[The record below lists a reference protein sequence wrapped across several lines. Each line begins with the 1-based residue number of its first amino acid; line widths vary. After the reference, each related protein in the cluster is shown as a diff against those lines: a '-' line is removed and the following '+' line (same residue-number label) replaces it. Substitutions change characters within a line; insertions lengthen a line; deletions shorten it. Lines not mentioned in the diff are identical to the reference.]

1 MSITFELRPID
12 PAEADRLR
20 ASWGHAPV
28 CVADERPGYPCRQ
41 CLEDA
46 EIGEELLLV
55 SYDPFMIDS
64 PYRSASPIF
73 LHRDPCAPPTDRRTL
88 PPQLTSRLLSVRS
101 FDAKALM
108 IDAAVVAGSDL
119 ADTLHRFLD
128 NAECDHVQV
137 HNASRGCWAVRVE
150 RAT

>member
-64 PYRSASPIF
+64 PTGWRA
-73 LHRDPCAPPTDRRTL
+73 
-88 PPQLTSRLLSVRS
+88 RS
-101 FDAKALM
+101 FCIAFR
-108 IDAAVVAGSDL
+108 G
-119 ADTLHRFLD
+119 HRRPIGGPCRP
-128 NAECDHVQV
+128 N
-137 HNASRGCWAVRVE
+137 
-150 RAT
+150 